1 MSENVMKSAWKT
13 LLEIL
18 SKADA
23 VINSIEMQLLWQG
36 GGGEAALTLPF
47 LAKCCAKQ

>member
-23 VINSIEMQLLWQG
+23 VINSIEMQLLRQG
-36 GGGEAALTLPF
+36 GGVGSRGSPDFAF
-47 LAKCCAKQ
+47 SC